1 MRRPGSSS
9 APPAPPP
16 PPPRLERLAG
26 LAPAAR
32 RPPDPGLEHRLA
44 NQHDP
49 LAGDDEERHV
59 VQPARVVRD
68 EAVLDL
74 GDLPLPR
81 EPDRLAEAGAERRE
95 HRLVDVHYRRRR
107 SSTSPSGPWTTA
119 AAGRTS
125 SSGPSADATATRT
138 DSSRP
143 SSARKPS

>member
-1 MRRPGSSS
+1 MRRPVSSS
-9 APPAPPP
+9 ASRSTPASNGSPGVTPPPA
-16 PPPRLERLAG
+16 PRLERLAG
-26 LAPAAR
+26 LAPPAR

-59 VQPARVVRD
+59 VHPARVVRD

-81 EPDRLAEAGAERRE
+81 EPDRLAVAGAERRE

-107 SSTSPSGPWTTA
+107 SSTSP
-119 AAGRTS
+119 
-125 SSGPSADATATRT
+125 
-138 DSSRP
+138 
-143 SSARKPS
+143 

>member
-1 MRRPGSSS
+1 MRRPVSSS
-9 APPAPPP
+9 ASRSTPASNGSPGAAPPP
-16 PPPRLERLAG
+16 PRPPLSPAPRLERLAG

-44 NQHDP
+44 DQHDP

-59 VQPARVVRD
+59 VHPARVVRD

-81 EPDRLAEAGAERRE
+81 EPDRLAVAGAERRE

-107 SSTSPSGPWTTA
+107 SSTSP
-119 AAGRTS
+119 
-125 SSGPSADATATRT
+125 
-138 DSSRP
+138 
-143 SSARKPS
+143 